1 MNQSQ
6 KPNEE
11 SLPIFP
17 NMTKVVH
24 TRVRMLRIAK
34 VKVKEKVK
42 KKMKVIARTM
52 RIGEIA
58 ETERR
63 IPYPCQFVREISAL
77 IRLNCSA
84 YPRESKM
91 NKVLQNGESFHFK
104 IWIYEAFP
112 HLGRY
117 ADKSL
122 DSPLP
127 IPHLLQWHTFKCDN
141 IMEGDPFKYKGNS
154 TKIVYPY
161 LTPSIREME
170 QRYMKTFKPYMDKVK
185 DTSIDVLKAQLKG
198 VTVLTSSAKVVDEH
212 KDLGGH
218 HYVPSPPRACYHAG
232 LSGLETSPD
241 ASNDDDLCE
250 RVALLEKILLD
261 VTYFFRDERLQRSEK
276 NKKKQE
282 EKEKKEE
289 EIEEENVV
297 DEEKEEK
304 EKDIDEE
311 MIAEAEEE
319 NEEKTKEDSENKS
332 EEEEDKN
339 EKAVEEESM
348 VEQEGVIVE
357 NIEEEKKSVEEEEK
371 KNENKEVEEEE
382 KKQKE
387 KEVDVMGIVAELN
400 QENKLFCE
408 FGTNNFLNDFF

>member
-1 MNQSQ
+1 MGKKSF
-6 KPNEE
+6 ELTL
-11 SLPIFP
+11 SYL
-17 NMTKVVH
+17 
-24 TRVRMLRIAK
+24 
-34 VKVKEKVK
+34 K
-42 KKMKVIARTM
+42 KKTKLTKQK
-52 RIGEIA
+52 E
-58 ETERR
+58 
-63 IPYPCQFVREISAL
+63 AL
-77 IRLNCSA
+77 VKTNNASYALFDFPWA
-84 YPRESKM
+84 F
-91 NKVLQNGESFHFK
+91 L

-282 EKEKKEE
+282 EKVHLDNLPL
-289 EIEEENVV
+289 I
-297 DEEKEEK
+297 
-304 EKDIDEE
+304 
-311 MIAEAEEE
+311 
-319 NEEKTKEDSENKS
+319 
-332 EEEEDKN
+332 
-339 EKAVEEESM
+339 
-348 VEQEGVIVE
+348 
-357 NIEEEKKSVEEEEK
+357 
-371 KNENKEVEEEE
+371 
-382 KKQKE
+382 
-387 KEVDVMGIVAELN
+387 
-400 QENKLFCE
+400 
-408 FGTNNFLNDFF
+408 